1 MTNSQINLDEHI
13 YFIYQ
18 NEEIIGYTTSWQEAD
33 DICQKYKNLLWD
45 SSKEYSGS
53 LKKIEEVA
61 KNLDQLTITSEIKF
75 N

>member
-1 MTNSQINLDEHI
+1 MTNSQINLDEQI

-18 NEEIIGYTTSWQEAD
+18 NEEIIGYTTSWKEAD

-45 SSKEYSGS
+45 SSKEYSRS

-61 KNLDQLTITSEIKF
+61 KNLDQLTITSEI